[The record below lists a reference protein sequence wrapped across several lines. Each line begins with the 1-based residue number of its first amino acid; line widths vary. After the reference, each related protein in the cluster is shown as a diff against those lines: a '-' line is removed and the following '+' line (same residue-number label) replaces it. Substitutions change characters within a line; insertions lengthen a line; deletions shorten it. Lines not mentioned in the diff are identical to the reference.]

1 MRHKIIVDESVDFRI
16 INKLRNENY
25 NIISILEE
33 YRSISDK
40 EVLAIAEEQ
49 EAVLLTED
57 SDFGE
62 WVFSHKKKGF
72 GVIFLRYKHHDF
84 EKILNSLLLVLNKYK
99 DTLFNKFAVI
109 KTTKIRI
116 REI

>member
-1 MRHKIIVDESVDFRI
+1 LLHRIIVDESVDIRI
-16 INKLRNENY
+16 ANKLRNENY
-25 NIISILEE
+25 NIISILEK
-33 YRSISDK
+33 YRSIPDK
-40 EVLAIAEEQ
+40 EVLKLAQ
-49 EAVLLTED
+49 KYEAVLLTED

-72 GVIFLRYKHHDF
+72 GVIFLRYKHRDI
-84 EKILNSLLLVLNKYK
+84 EKIMNSLLLVLNKYK

-109 KTTKIRI
+109 KTTKIRM

>member
-1 MRHKIIVDESVDFRI
+1 LLHRILVDESVDIRI
-16 INKLRNENY
+16 ANKRRKENY
-25 NIISILEE
+25 NIISIVEK
-33 YRSISDK
+33 YRSIPDK
-40 EVLAIAEEQ
+40 EVLKLAQ
-49 EAVLLTED
+49 KYEAVLLTED

-72 GVIFLRYKHHDF
+72 GVIFLRYKHRDI
-84 EKILNSLLLVLNKYK
+84 EKIMNSLLLVLDKHK

>member
-1 MRHKIIVDESVDFRI
+1 LLHRIIVDESVDIRI
-16 INKLRNENY
+16 VNKLRKENY

-33 YRSISDK
+33 YRSIPDK
-40 EVLAIAEEQ
+40 EVLKLAQKHEAI
-49 EAVLLTED
+49 LLTED

-62 WVFSHKKKGF
+62 WVFSHKKRGF
-72 GVIFLRYKHHDF
+72 GVIFLRYKPHDL
-84 EKILNSLLLVLNKYK
+84 EKILNSLLLILSKYK